1 MGKHEI
7 LYKMLCHSSGI
18 VYYIEIFYPG
28 PDGVKLFS
36 CSTQL
41 GMKFVLLINFKL
53 QLTPDTSKSKR
64 LSEILLDIRT

>member
-7 LYKMLCHSSGI
+7 LYKMLCRSSSI

-28 PDGVKLFS
+28 PDVVKLF
-36 CSTQL
+36 STQL